1 MAEYSK
7 RDIAKILGRSHRNIT
22 YWTDFGLVIPDV
34 QPSQGRGVPR
44 IYSARNLIEFAMIDI
59 MLKQTKTSLDSI
71 QYILKNLREGRFLD
85 WKKQKEILG
94 WGEPL
99 KFPDFYD
106 TADWGRYNKKDVLY
120 VYYHMIDIAEHPQT
134 TPDGQKLIHIHK
146 EVYPNNFEALYIID
160 EKTDW
165 RKIVDVETPFATG
178 QVANSMVWLGRIKH
192 QAMDTYGIEYLD
204 TSF

>member
-22 YWTDFGLVIPDV
+22 YWTDFGLVIPDI

-71 QYILKNLREGRFLD
+71 HNILKNLREGRYLD

-94 WGEPL
+94 WGEPI

-106 TADWGRYNKKDVLY
+106 NAGWGAKKDV
-120 VYYHMIDIAEHPQT
+120 VYFFFHLVEPITDFLT
-134 TPDGQKLIHIHK
+134 TPDGMELIEERK
-146 EVYPNNFEALYIID
+146 TVLPTNFEAFFIVD

-165 RKIVDVETPFATG
+165 RKIYDFEHPELVHVG
-178 QVANSMVWLGRIKH
+178 NSMVWLGRIKIE
-192 QAMDTYGIEYLD
+192 AMQTYGIEY
-204 TSF
+204 T

>member
-1 MAEYSK
+1 MVIDMKEYSK

-71 QYILKNLREGRFLD
+71 HNILKNLRKGRYLD

-94 WGEPL
+94 WGEPI

-106 TADWGRYNKKDVLY
+106 NVDWGAKKDVVYMYFHY
-120 VYYHMIDIAEHPQT
+120 VEPKTYEHT
-134 TPDGQKLIHIHK
+134 TPDGMELIDEYT
-146 EVYPNNFEALYIID
+146 EVLPTNFEAFFIVD

-165 RKIVDVETPFATG
+165 RKIYDFEHPDLFHVG
-178 QVANSMVWLGRIKH
+178 NSMVWLGRIKH
-192 QAMDTYGIEYLD
+192 EAMETYGIKY
-204 TSF
+204 T